1 MHVITTTWRASCF
14 NRYLITFNYN
24 LNFFLSML
32 ITSRI
37 SVMLISAIFMKQL
50 PLEFSSVLGKLLPAL
65 TGGSNL
71 MLMGVYSY
79 LTEMTA
85 EKDRTFRFGIFAVFV
100 PLIPIASV
108 PFSGILFQKLRYISI
123 NTNLCY

>member
-1 MHVITTTWRASCF
+1 
-14 NRYLITFNYN
+14 
-24 LNFFLSML
+24 
-32 ITSRI
+32 
-37 SVMLISAIFMKQL
+37 MKQL
-50 PLEFSSVLGKLLPAL
+50 PLEFNSIGSKLFPAI

-79 LTEMTA
+79 LTEMTE
-85 EKDRTFRFGIFAVFV
+85 EKDRTFRFGIFAVFM

-123 NTNLCY
+123 

>member
-1 MHVITTTWRASCF
+1 M
-14 NRYLITFNYN
+14 LTFP
-24 LNFFLSML
+24 
-32 ITSRI
+32 IP
-37 SVMLISAIFMKQL
+37 VMLISAIFMKQL

-123 NTNLCY
+123 NANILY